1 MVKSIENK
9 LNQLIEQLNPQE
21 LEDKV
26 VKYTNKAI
34 DDAILN
40 GNRCDGLKMRNS
52 VKFLRDHKHDHP
64 NTLFKAWKKIN
75 LIYWKL

>member
-40 GNRCDGLKMRNS
+40 GNRCDGLKDEKQR
-52 VKFLRDHKHDHP
+52 
-64 NTLFKAWKKIN
+64 
-75 LIYWKL
+75 